1 MQRKFLNVLIV
12 TLMVAFTLSSHAADH
27 RPVLLSQEEV
37 QQHGLTRAWYSQIKM
52 DGRMT
57 SIEYAL
63 LDRGTLFVV
72 TSTCDLFALNA
83 ENGKQLWQRKVSE
96 ANLLPY
102 APAANSRVVG
112 LVCGNEV
119 SLFDRRNGRLL
130 WHQVLPST
138 PTTGC
143 QMTDY
148 FLYVPLVDHRMAC
161 FPLEELQAPSPALLA
176 LVPQYEAIGYTLDP
190 YTGKVTKASNQIVS
204 TKEFVTAHQGEAKP
218 KPSPS
223 LLALVPDYAAIGL
236 VLDPY
241 TGQVTEAAGSVDLVA
256 STIDSPQKGKQE
268 LDDLLADELI
278 RIAKEQRRQERDAR
292 LAARQADADTKVVDV
307 DANTPYYMKP
317 WKQVPLVCYS
327 FGTAIVQPIISYES
341 AEKEAVT
348 WFTDRGYLFIAH
360 AMRDVDR
367 TFALQYRIAVSPMS
381 SFLQESKIGRFE
393 GSIARDVAY
402 QPAVVQKVL
411 DDDTSRFLVVVG
423 SSSGFV
429 FAYDPQ
435 TSETRWWQSLG
446 SPISNR
452 PTVVGDKV
460 FVPCLNGDLCCLD
473 SKNGRILWKSHG
485 IDSFIAASVQGSDKS
500 KALDEFKKESSV
512 SQDRIYVKNTLGE
525 LVAINV
531 KDGAQATLFSIK
543 AYADTYYNNE
553 NDRIYLITNAGLIQC
568 LHEIGRDLPARHIY
582 LPEAYLEYSETDEER
597 RQLIQMP
604 EIPGGIRQPRQ
615 KTPVAEK
622 KVEETDTIDFGDE
635 EDVPPVV
642 VPEEPSKTTI
652 EDEDEFNFDSD
663 FGDLDF

>member
-1 MQRKFLNVLIV
+1 MQRMFLNVLIV
-12 TLMVAFTLSSHAADH
+12 TLMVAFAISSHAADR

-37 QQHGLTRAWYSQIKM
+37 QQHGLTRAWYSQIPM
-52 DGRMT
+52 NGRMT

-72 TSTCDLFALNA
+72 TSTCDLFALDA
-83 ENGKQLWQRKVSE
+83 ESGKQLWQRKVSE

-102 APAANSRVVG
+102 EPAANSRVVG

-130 WHQVLPST
+130 WHQVLPAT
-138 PTTGC
+138 PSTGC

-161 FPLEELQAPSPALLA
+161 FPLEELKAPSPALLA

-190 YTGKVTKASNQIVS
+190 HTGKVTKASNQIVS

-236 VLDPY
+236 VLDPF
-241 TGQVTEAAGSVDLVA
+241 TGNVTETAGSVDLVTA
-256 STIDSPQKGKQE
+256 TVDTPLKGKQE
-268 LDDLLADELI
+268 LDDLLAVELI
-278 RIAKEQRRQERDAR
+278 RIAREKRLQERDAR
-292 LAARQADADTKVVDV
+292 LTAQQAGANTKKVDADANV
-307 DANTPYYMKP
+307 PYYMKP

-341 AEKEAVT
+341 AEQEAVT

-360 AMRDVDR
+360 ATRDVDK

-381 SFLQESKIGRFE
+381 SFIQESKIGRFE

-411 DDDTSRFLVVVG
+411 DDDMSRFLVVVG

-446 SPISNR
+446 SPINNR
-452 PTVVGDKV
+452 PTVVGDMV
-460 FVPCLNGDLCCLD
+460 YVPCLNGDLCCLD
-473 SKNGRILWKSHG
+473 SKNGQILWRSHG

-500 KALDEFKKESSV
+500 KESEDEFAEEPSTF
-512 SQDRIYVKNTLGE
+512 QDHIYVKNMLGE

-531 KDGAQATLFSIK
+531 KDGAQTTLFSVK

-553 NDRIYLITNAGLIQC
+553 NDRIYLITNTGLIQC
-568 LHEIGRDLPARHIY
+568 LHEIGRDQPARHTY

-604 EIPGGIRQPRQ
+604 EIPGGVRQPRQ
-615 KTPVAEK
+615 KPPVAEK
-622 KVEETDTIDFGDE
+622 VEETTTTTIDFGE
-635 EDVPPVV
+635 EKVPPVV
-642 VPEEPSKTTI
+642 VPEEPVETTT
-652 EDEDEFNFDSD
+652 DSSDDFNLDFD
-663 FGDLDF
+663 DLDF